1 MYYIDRML
9 ICLNKRSFLHVL
21 HTPSPP
27 LPIGKKIL
35 TYMKYPIR
43 YVANRQD
50 GRFDLTW
57 NRTMYHC
64 STQLKIGTFSSCKL
78 SGIFPFV
85 YMHDDI
91 SNLLLDMQFYFI
103 VYWAQRYIPTFLR
116 TMPLEGTEGILHL

>member
-1 MYYIDRML
+1 MYFKL
-9 ICLNKRSFLHVL
+9 PLLCLLVKYSYKH
-21 HTPSPP
+21 
-27 LPIGKKIL
+27 KIPD
-35 TYMKYPIR
+35 K
-43 YVANRQD
+43 VANIQD

-57 NRTMYHC
+57 NQTIYHC

-85 YMHDDI
+85 YMHDGI